1 MDNSENTD
9 VLNFEGNKTNILDQP
24 ASYNYENTESYL
36 YNLKKEIKEQQNLN
50 TLLKSENTS
59 ENVKEIENFIERQ
72 GPAIDNQ
79 LLEIREL
86 SEKLKNIVAKN
97 SKLQNEIQDYN
108 DLLTSSESNAIASKL
123 KEIKQ
128 LKHTINV
135 FLEQSG
141 IITPQ

>member
-9 VLNFEGNKTNILDQP
+9 VLNFEGNKTNILDQL

-108 DLLTSSESNAIASKL
+108 NLLTSSESNAIASKL